1 LTQLNRIGV
10 DLVTI
15 ARVVKKPAISRFF
28 RFWPR
33 GLFRLRT
40 ACFVDGYNVYYGL
53 VHGTAFKWL
62 DLTSL
67 IEKVLRVQ
75 SPQNSLA
82 KVYYFT
88 SPVLP
93 LLASKGTASHE
104 AQHTYI
110 RALKSKG
117 VEVVQGKHRLDKGK
131 APEFVTGADPSRQR
145 MVDIWSLEEKQTD
158 VNLALSLYRFA
169 LKQRALPEPERVSQ
183 LVVFS
188 NDSDF
193 EPALAAVRE
202 DFPEVSIGVIAPIR
216 EGMKRNPSGSLRK
229 HAHWMRSEI
238 KDSELSSSLFPD
250 RILTNKKPIF
260 KPAYW

>member
-1 LTQLNRIGV
+1 M
-10 DLVTI
+10 
-15 ARVVKKPAISRFF
+15 
-28 RFWPR
+28 
-33 GLFRLRT
+33 RT

-93 LLASKGTASHE
+93 QLASNGVASHE

-131 APEFVTGADPSRQR
+131 ALERVEGVAASRQR
-145 MVDIWSLEEKQTD
+145 LVDIWSLEEKQTD

-169 LKQRALPEPERVSQ
+169 LKQRDLPDPERVSQ
-183 LVVFS
+183 LVIFS

-216 EGMKRNPSGSLRK
+216 EGMKRSPSGSLKK

-238 KDSELSSSLFPD
+238 KDVELSSSLFPD
-250 RILTNKKPIF
+250 RILTDKKPIF
-260 KPAYW
+260 KPAYWD